1 MLSLKNYFHIK
12 PIIFI
17 TVLCLFFS
25 SSCFLKVKAFA
36 LSVEEEKI
44 MGQKFLAYI
53 SEHFE
58 FVENDFVNHYI
69 NDLGHYLIRPLSPK
83 YFPFDFYVI
92 KENSLNAFAGP
103 GGHIFF
109 FSGLI
114 GSMDTVDELAAILC
128 HEIGHVSARHISERI
143 ELNKKIGFA
152 TLAGVLAGALIG
164 GRAGG
169 GLIAGTMAAGM
180 QTQLHYS
187 RKDEQQ
193 ADQLSF
199 TYMKA
204 GGFDPNGMIVMLN
217 KIQKRSWLG
226 TDKVPAYL
234 MTHPTGPER
243 MASLDSMMTHYK
255 PEPPEKR
262 AERFRELFPF
272 FKTIVRAKSLETH
285 DAERRFNLELEQNPD
300 SALPYLGL
308 GIVYAE
314 KSEYEQAVSYLKK
327 AQAIN
332 PGFIP
337 ILTSLGEVYQMKGD
351 YNKAIDVFEKALALD
366 GEDKATLFLLGLS
379 YEHLEEYGKAIRLFE
394 RLASFEPVK
403 KEVYYHLGISYGRR
417 DMLARAHYYFGVYFK
432 KLGQASKSQ
441 FHFEKAK
448 ELAGN
453 DPILQKKIHEAEQRI
468 L

>member
-1 MLSLKNYFHIK
+1 MSLKKYFCEK

-17 TVLCLFFS
+17 IVLCIFLSPFS
-25 SSCFLKVKAFA
+25 LWKPTAFA
-36 LSVEEEKI
+36 LSVEDEKI
-44 MGQKFLAYI
+44 MGRKFMAYI
-53 SEHFE
+53 REHFE
-58 FVENDFVNHYI
+58 FVENDFADNYI
-69 NDLGHYLIRPLSPK
+69 NDLGHYLIKPLKPK
-83 YFPFDFYVI
+83 YFPFNFYVV

-114 GSMDTVDELAAILC
+114 GSMDTVDELAAIMC
-128 HEIGHVSARHISERI
+128 HEIGHVSARHIAERI

-164 GRAGG
+164 GKAGG
-169 GLIAGTMAAGM
+169 GLMAGTMAAGM

-187 RKDEQQ
+187 RKDERQ

-217 KIQKRSWLG
+217 KIQKESWLG

-234 MTHPTGPER
+234 LTHPTGPER
-243 MASLDSMMTHYK
+243 MANLDSMMTYYTPDLSRK
-255 PEPPEKR
+255 ET
-262 AERFRELFPF
+262 ARFRELFPF
-272 FKTIVRAKSLETH
+272 FRTVVRAKSLDAH
-285 DAERRFNLELEQNPD
+285 DAERLFNLDLEKNPD
-300 SALPYLGL
+300 SALPHFGL

-314 KSEYEQAVSYLKK
+314 KSEYEPAIRHLKK
-327 AQAIN
+327 AREIN

-337 ILTSLGEVYQMKGD
+337 ILTSLGEVYQMKGE
-351 YNKAIDVFEKALALD
+351 YGEAISVFNEALKLD
-366 GEDKATLFLLGLS
+366 GEDKSALFLLGLS
-379 YEHLEEYGKAIRLFE
+379 HEHLKEYGKATRLFE
-394 RLASFEPVK
+394 KLASFTPVK
-403 KEVYYHLGISYGRR
+403 NEVYYHLGITYGRR
-417 DMLARAHYYFGVYFK
+417 DLLAPAHYYFGIYFK
-432 KLGQASKSQ
+432 KLGQSSKAK
-441 FHFEKAK
+441 FHFDKAK

-453 DPILQKKIHEAEQRI
+453 DSALIKRIHKAAEAP